1 MHGWCENFSWYS
13 TVKNVA
19 RFLVLLSKKKIC
31 LGKSR
36 EISNKLISKIQDICK
51 TIFYKLA
58 FAKEPCLL
66 LIHFA
71 YNWKE
76 FFRTNCANDKKSLP
90 FGWYYINRHIF
101 LVIRTGG
108 TSISG
113 ILPKLGPMR
122 LFWEL
127 VRCEKYFGSGP
138 AHMGVAPHPRFQLT
152 E

>member
-19 RFLVLLSKKKIC
+19 RFLVLLSKRKIC

-90 FGWYYINRHIF
+90 FGWYYIKMKH
-101 LVIRTGG
+101 
-108 TSISG
+108 
-113 ILPKLGPMR
+113 
-122 LFWEL
+122 EL
-127 VRCEKYFGSGP
+127 VSKGSLNFKVWNRTLTNFYISITFNMSCRKYI
-138 AHMGVAPHPRFQLT
+138 VKQWTLK
-152 E
+152 